1 MESLLSSTPLD
12 LLIALDRIDLQD
24 KYREVITR
32 RPRDVPALLRSLYR
46 EGKLLD
52 HNALLMSTLDTIYPR
67 GDQLKELLLGGLHNV
82 FVDILT
88 DHTVYA
94 TFEVSQRCIFR
105 RDADADA
112 RVALHLMLGPTSG
125 LFGKADIWSCR
136 NRASACRRAARSAH
150 GRKSDR

>member
-52 HNALLMSTLDTIYPR
+52 HNALLMSTLDTIHPR
-67 GDQLKELLLGGLHNV
+67 GDQLKEYLLGGLHNM

-88 DHTVYA
+88 DHTVY
-94 TFEVSQRCIFR
+94 TLQVSQPCVSR

-112 RVALHLMLGPTSG
+112 RVVLHLMLEPTSG
-125 LFGKADIWSCR
+125 LSGRADICSCR
-136 NRASACRRAARSAH
+136 HRVSTCRRATRSAH
-150 GRKSDR
+150 GGDIDH